1 MAFDVEQFFQS
12 IDVILT
18 QRLNDLSYD
27 KTIIATIIND
37 SDKENGHYVVSDG
50 AIKFDAYANDL
61 NYKIDD
67 QVRITVLNGDWSQKK
82 FIAGKYSDK
91 ENNNVPLSYKPPLST
106 TMLDSQSSLSTIT
119 SWTFT
124 TNNSNHLQTL
134 WTKRITSDDKYYALQ
149 TNGIYNTI
157 TISAD
162 FNTNFDAISGN
173 YGLLL
178 ELYISPSKNSTER
191 IRKFMT
197 LDSSEMLGNPYSY
210 RVDTRQS
217 KQVVIALDEGI
228 ITEIILYAY
237 QANIFEVSE
246 GVMVQINNPFIDRNQ
261 NELDN
266 KNNKIFY
273 KNIQLGFGSD
283 LTQIEDNSLKIYT
296 TDSATYHYNNGV
308 GDESNNKSIGLV
320 WYNKSDDDEYIGFS
334 DGVIGVTNNTIDTY
348 DEIDYLLEQYA
359 DVRLLQH
366 KGKVGIP
373 TDALSLKYAA
383 DIAESEP
390 HFTKAYQSL
399 TGKNGAS
406 SDLVQ
411 NLQSVAR
418 AVAGTTLETSVSQ
431 LISAYT
437 SNGSTKDAKLVE
449 YANKAE
455 IAAQRLIN
463 KYRNILHYG
472 YEIQNG
478 MSHKLNWTDCSK
490 PKEPVSNLVSA
501 TNTSTYLNTFNT
513 QISNAIRDVRSF
525 LTSMQ
530 ADTQPSKP
538 LAGFRGIYDIYA
550 PKIEAAIANIELE
563 CSQIV
568 VTAAD
573 ESNLSKYQN
582 WTMGHY
588 EPYAEKDLSHY
599 DNKYCIYW
607 YRYNPKFKLEY
618 TEPLSESEFNSNTTL
633 KNQYNDYQ
641 HYTLSINK
649 EYKFGQF
656 LGPNWERVQ
665 VDKDNNHIYNI
676 GLPTTIGD
684 SKQIKDNGVLKTIY
698 YFPPSPEETQ
708 LLKRKMDP
716 CTAEE
721 RYQAVL
727 FYNHVQVNSNVITF
741 INSEADKIPAE
752 FAVDANDKLVI
763 SHGADSQDHYQS
775 YTSAFDL
782 VNIADESK
790 GRDLRVSYDGIF
802 SGDEALANAG
812 IYWYI
817 PTDATMLTY
826 DKKHLVND
834 LGFTTDADH
843 ATEYSKAGYIYFY
856 KQIKYTSVQED
867 AKDVNGNTIY
877 NADGTA
883 AKNSVITLTE
893 ADRHFEYKIK
903 PFYDPGAQNN
913 TILVEAHIQGKN
925 GNSKITSGEIFF
937 TFSTFGSNGTKY
949 TFTITPTSATQVAL
963 SPSSTGENSGRL
975 LLNLALRDSENKL
988 IPISSDYTTLK
999 TTETTAD
1006 PPIDTYGL
1014 TVGWRTHYDN
1024 KPSTGVAVSEIA
1036 DSDMKQITLASAV
1049 HSTYKYAGI
1058 LEAKVSYT
1066 TTGKNENSNR
1076 TITLNALYPVAYTTN
1091 PNYFISGPTVIVYNN
1106 QGVLSRLSEDPFV
1119 LYNRYELNSATG
1131 EYDSNVKVQ
1140 GQTWSLVYFDNQGK
1154 ELSTLDAVDTA
1165 AIMNYM
1171 PSLNS
1176 DNTIMPAPMYYQYDN
1191 NKFYVPVAICRVD
1204 GNIVW
1209 TQPIIITQNQYASST
1224 LNDWNGEFQ
1233 INEANGTILSTM
1245 IGAGK
1250 KTSNNTFE
1258 GILMGDINAGA
1269 NFDTYNAN
1277 GIGLYGFN
1285 DGAQSFYFGVDGTA
1299 FLGKSTSGRIKFDG
1313 NDGFIYSQKW
1323 LNSFEKNEDGSYVV
1337 NPFTTQNGI
1346 KQLSAGKD
1354 GLAIDLQNGHIDAYD
1369 FKITSK
1375 NIYLNS
1381 TPDSN
1386 TDYYF
1391 RIGNNGRALPKSYD
1405 DLHDVEPQLTNGYMA
1420 MTKGGDLEI
1429 RANSLSLTGQLGG
1442 VNLLKQTAP
1451 QRSVPIMTKITT
1463 EVDGATSTKTVPM
1476 TLTDGT
1482 PVFDWNVAI
1491 ESSYTTYST
1500 YCSTNGM
1507 EPLSRTEW
1515 EKLPA
1520 LAWKVGASNGTTQQN
1535 NIYLAGSYPNETYD
1549 ESNARYK
1556 KEFYLAITNNV
1567 DNERRIYQEIT
1578 NITGGEY
1585 YTLSGYVNSLLNLTD
1600 KQTLTITIDANGG
1613 TIEVPLWSGPNEIEF
1628 INSQWTYF
1636 SHTFKIPAGKT
1647 SFKVGFNSTSDYA
1660 LWHLKLEN
1668 GSIATEWTPAPE
1680 DTEDIV
1686 AAESKKYDI
1695 YLTQERI
1702 FDKLTTDENGNR
1714 MVGIW
1719 ILDDAESSSGRS
1731 ELYINATYL
1740 ASGVLRSTN
1749 WNGTIRKDLV
1759 TVNNVQQCDKYRN
1772 PLYTYNIATY
1782 PSDEEAQGVYFDL
1795 NRGKLWAAKFQ
1806 LDATRGTL
1814 GTDNPTGLYL
1824 NSHIETNTG
1833 GTQSS
1838 GRWLFLGDGNN
1849 YIDFGRTSASNSY
1862 LKLKVQNN
1870 FTLQTTGLNAIY
1882 LSNEP
1887 TPIEKITG
1895 QETTDK
1901 YVLAIGTKF
1910 AVTDKGKLYIE
1921 GARVNGE
1928 IYAKSGEIGGWNIG
1942 TNTLTS
1948 IGTTSGTETPLI
1960 TLNGATGTISGGTVT
1975 GAIFTSGT
1983 MHGSKI
1989 LGGTLDIGGTL
2000 NASSNSGSGNF
2011 SVDSNGNIH
2020 IGSKRSDGTYNFSVT
2035 NQGALTAQSAVI
2047 GGWRVTETKIQ
2058 SGATGG
2064 ICLTSGANGG
2074 ITSSNWK
2081 TTASGATEFKNLV
2094 VSNSFYVLK
2103 NTFNGATNTVTTPS
2117 TSNTVF
2123 GVTNTGNVNFTGT
2136 ITLGPQQKTGLTS
2149 AADTG
2154 KAPAN
2159 GDGYITLKV
2168 DTPWENGT
2176 AYMTFYNGIL
2186 CGYHYESG
2194 TAANFFDWL
2203 LGDDKSNNG
2212 IGSATRPVYVK
2223 EGGKVTPMARGAAGD
2238 LFMGQGTLKD
2248 PAWTTVTGF
2257 TNDRANSKFGL
2268 SRDTTNNKFYV
2279 QIPAFIGAGSSAAT
2293 GLVPKPG
2300 ATAGTMTAKTLK
2312 VLTENGQWTTLGD
2325 LAYVDDIKKKFK
2337 VTMTA
2342 SNPSGIYT
2350 TDNGTTTYTGAT
2362 VTSACDVD
2370 WDYEYW
2376 YDSAGNRER
2385 LKVYYGHDFDYNIT
2399 YKGEKKRYERT
2410 AVTSITLEGTS
2421 SDITLDASS
2430 STSTNPIAITITGAT
2445 KK

>member
-37 SDKENGHYVVSDG
+37 SDKENGHYIVSDG
-50 AIKFDAYANDL
+50 TIKFDAYANDL

-217 KQVVIALDEGI
+217 KQVVIASDEGI

-237 QANIFEVSE
+237 QAKIFEVSE

-320 WYNKSDDDEYIGFS
+320 WYNKSDGDEYVGFS

-716 CTAEE
+716 CTTEE

-843 ATEYSKAGYIYFY
+843 TTEYSKAGYIYFY

-867 AKDVNGNTIY
+867 AKDVNGNIIY

-1036 DSDMKQITLASAV
+1036 DSDMKQITLASSV
-1049 HSTYKYAGI
+1049 NSTHKYAGI

-1119 LYNRYELNSATG
+1119 LYNRYELNSTTG

-1154 ELSTLDAVDTA
+1154 ELSTLDAADTA

-1191 NKFYVPVAICRVD
+1191 NKFYVPVAICKVD

-1245 IGAGK
+1245 LGAGK

-1285 DGAQSFYFGVDGTA
+1285 DGSQSFYFGVDGTA

-1313 NDGFIYSQKW
+1313 NNGFIYSQKW

-1391 RIGNNGRALPKSYD
+1391 RIGNNGKALPKSYD

-1420 MTKGGDLEI
+1420 MTRGGDLEI

-1500 YCSTNGM
+1500 YCTANNM
-1507 EPLSRTEW
+1507 EPLSKTEW
-1515 EKLPA
+1515 EKLPT

-1719 ILDDAESSSGRS
+1719 ILDGAESSSGRS

-1759 TVNNVQQCDKYRN
+1759 KVNDKQQYDKYRN

-1849 YIDFGRTSASNSY
+1849 YIDFGRTKSNSY

-1887 TPIEKITG
+1887 TSIEKITG

-1928 IYAKSGEIGGWNIG
+1928 IYAQSGEIGGWNIG

-2020 IGSKRSDGTYNFSVT
+2020 IGSKQSDGTYNFSVT

-2047 GGWRVTETKIQ
+2047 GGWNV
-2058 SGATGG
+2058 SGPTGG
-2064 ICLTSGANGG
+2064 FSYVTGTTSMTMSPSAGLNFGNGVFTVGTDGTTTIRDLVVLNTFNLKKTDGKTVVMSADNSGNVVLNGSLKFNGTLTVGSTDAKAFPAGGGSQDIIIDTPWSSKTWTATFTNGILTGWTSKTSTSTLKAWLLQELPGIAKLLG
-2074 ITSSNWK
+2074 ITSTTSGNSTSTNVTSLASTGSANIPIYIDSNGQFK
-2081 TTASGATEFKNLV
+2081 ATGFAMPARAGTANQVLTFGATSTSGPYSTAWTSLATV
-2094 VSNSFYVLK
+2094 MGVATSNKDYVLS
-2103 NTFNGATNTVTTPS
+2103 S
-2117 TSNTVF
+2117 T
-2123 GVTNTGNVNFTGT
+2123 
-2136 ITLGPQQKTGLTS
+2136 
-2149 AADTG
+2149 
-2154 KAPAN
+2154 
-2159 GDGYITLKV
+2159 
-2168 DTPWENGT
+2168 
-2176 AYMTFYNGIL
+2176 
-2186 CGYHYESG
+2186 
-2194 TAANFFDWL
+2194 
-2203 LGDDKSNNG
+2203 
-2212 IGSATRPVYVK
+2212 GSALSWVK
-2223 EGGKVTPMARGAAGD
+2223 LGK
-2238 LFMGQGTLKD
+2238 
-2248 PAWTTVTGF
+2248 
-2257 TNDRANSKFGL
+2257 
-2268 SRDTTNNKFYV
+2268 
-2279 QIPAFIGAGSSAAT
+2279 
-2293 GLVPKPG
+2293 
-2300 ATAGTMTAKTLK
+2300 
-2312 VLTENGQWTTLGD
+2312 

-2350 TDNGTTTYTGAT
+2350 TDSGTTTYTGAT
-2362 VTSACDVD
+2362 VTEDCYVD

-2385 LKVYYGHDFDYNIT
+2385 LKVYNGHDFDYNIT
-2399 YKGEKKRYERT
+2399 YTGKKKRYERT

-2421 SDITLDASS
+2421 SNITLDASS